1 MFEFGWWKFFS
12 EVCNGRKLMV
22 YVKEMGREWVF
33 FCFLK
38 FFCGERMREKE
49 KKRMF

>member
-1 MFEFGWWKFFS
+1 
-12 EVCNGRKLMV
+12 MV
-22 YVKEMGREWVF
+22 YVKEMGREWVIF
-33 FCFLK
+33 FGFLK